1 MWFTVI
7 KIKRVI
13 VFTREC
19 FYFAENVFAATI
31 DGTYFS
37 KTFDEKVLAIHSTLT
52 CLLRDFN
59 FSNTFIITAAKFSFL
74 TGKYGTKKRGD
85 CFLEKGVDSC
95 HVGRWE
101 NYITWNTIG
110 EVASKFHFCVMFMSL
125 SLKLALVWPGLHH
138 PGIPFEIIHLVG
150 TQNFPKN

>member
-1 MWFTVI
+1 MLQTRYTLVFSYVVYSK
-7 KIKRVI
+7 KIKRLI

-59 FSNTFIITAAKFSFL
+59 FSNTFII
-74 TGKYGTKKRGD
+74 
-85 CFLEKGVDSC
+85 
-95 HVGRWE
+95 
-101 NYITWNTIG
+101 
-110 EVASKFHFCVMFMSL
+110 
-125 SLKLALVWPGLHH
+125 
-138 PGIPFEIIHLVG
+138 
-150 TQNFPKN
+150 